1 MEFFEENI
9 FTSKWDN
16 GIFNEVYYKYLLSN
30 REGDMMRN
38 MKKWMGIVVAGV
50 MCVAMGMTAVAA
62 PSPSTQGIVQEIT
75 SATDKNGNSVEV
87 VIEEL
92 TPEGKEVAKQ
102 LESLDTVKELVGDAF
117 VEGMKVLDVQEVT
130 VKGDSSLVE
139 WPVTLTFK
147 VPGVV
152 ETTKVAV
159 LHYDME
165 KKVWESVPCKAGK
178 GTIEATFESLSPV
191 AFVVDQNTMDAT
203 VSNGSAT
210 SPQTGES
217 AAVMGFALVAL
228 LAAGGAWALS
238 SKKRA

>member
-1 MEFFEENI
+1 
-9 FTSKWDN
+9 
-16 GIFNEVYYKYLLSN
+16 
-30 REGDMMRN
+30 MRN
-38 MKKWMGIVVAGV
+38 MKKWMGIVVASV

-62 PSPSTQGIVQEIT
+62 PSPSTQGVVQEVVA
-75 SATDKNGNSVEV
+75 ATDNSGNEVEV

-92 TPEGKEVAKQ
+92 PAEGKEAAKQ
-102 LESLDTVKELVGDAF
+102 LESDDFVKELVGSDF
-117 VEGMKVLDVQEVT
+117 VEGMKVLDVQEVR
-130 VKGDSSLVE
+130 VEGDVSLVE
-139 WPVTLTFK
+139 WPLTLTFK

-152 ETTKVAV
+152 ETTKVSV

-165 KKVWESVPCKAGK
+165 KAAWEKVPAKAGN

-191 AFVVDQNTMDAT
+191 AFVVDQNTMDAAT
-203 VSNGSAT
+203 SNGSAT

>member
-1 MEFFEENI
+1 
-9 FTSKWDN
+9 
-16 GIFNEVYYKYLLSN
+16 
-30 REGDMMRN
+30 MRN
-38 MKKWMGIVVAGV
+38 MRKWMGIVVAGV

-62 PSPSTQGIVQEIT
+62 PSPSTQGVVQEVT
-75 SATDKNGNSVEV
+75 AATDNSGNNVKV
-87 VIEEL
+87 AIKAL
-92 TPEGKEVAKQ
+92 PAEGKEAAKQ
-102 LESLDTVKELVGDAF
+102 LENADFVKELVGSDF
-117 VEGMKVLDVQEVT
+117 VEGMKVLDVQEVS
-130 VKGDSSLVE
+130 VEGDAASVE
-139 WPVTLTFK
+139 WPLTLTFK

-165 KKVWESVPCKAGK
+165 KAAWEKVPAKAGK
-178 GTIEATFESLSPV
+178 GTIEAKFESLSPV
-191 AFVVDQNTMDAT
+191 AFVVDQNTMDKGA
-203 VSNGSAT
+203 SNGSAT

>member
-1 MEFFEENI
+1 
-9 FTSKWDN
+9 
-16 GIFNEVYYKYLLSN
+16 
-30 REGDMMRN
+30 MMRN

-62 PSPSTQGIVQEIT
+62 PSPSTQGVVQEIT

-139 WPVTLTFK
+139 WPITLTFK
-147 VPGVV
+147 VPGVL

-191 AFVVDQNTMDAT
+191 AFIVDQNTMASGT
-203 VSNGSAT
+203 TGSQT

-217 AAVMGFALVAL
+217 AVVMGFALVAL

>member
-1 MEFFEENI
+1 M
-9 FTSKWDN
+9 K
-16 GIFNEVYYKYLLSN
+16 
-30 REGDMMRN
+30 N

-50 MCVAMGMTAVAA
+50 MCMAMGMTALAA
-62 PSPSTQGIVQEIT
+62 PSPSIQGVVQEIV
-75 SATDKNGNSVEV
+75 SSTDKNGNSVEV

-92 TPEGKEVAKQ
+92 TAEGKEAAAQ
-102 LESLDTVKELVGDAF
+102 LDNMDTVKELVGDAF
-117 VEGMKVLDVQEVT
+117 VDGMKVLDIQEVH
-130 VKGDSSLVE
+130 VGGDASLVE

-147 VPGVV
+147 VPGVNAN
-152 ETTKVAV
+152 TKVAV

-165 KKVWESVPCKAGK
+165 KAAWELVPCKAGN

-191 AFVVDQNTMDAT
+191 AFVVDQNTMDAAST
-203 VSNGSAT
+203 GSAT

-217 AAVMGFALVAL
+217 AVVMGFAVVAL